1 MARLTTQY
9 IEKKCSQEQLNKAL
23 NKKIKKD
30 QLYLTHLR
38 MNNMF
43 ISNISNFSNYKNL
56 KVIYLQNNNI
66 SKIENLHYAS
76 NLTHLYLQHNIISK
90 IENLNYLEKLQT
102 LYLGYNKILVVEG
115 LENLKNLTVLQIENQ
130 KLPFGESLYFDPRS
144 ILALSVSFFIVI
156 FLLYIFIHIYKLFQT
171 CLKVLNI
178 SGNKITSLKNI
189 KELYKLEILDATNN
203 IIDDINDLTET
214 INILISLKDLSL
226 QGNPITK
233 YYRYKENLI
242 ANNDTIK
249 TLDGKTVTD
258 VCRCF
263 MKRFKMKKHL
273 YHTKKLLNTADED
286 ITSSLNLPPA
296 LKASISRAIFQHP
309 DSKLST
315 ITSVINKTQSY
326 IYPSWKI
333 GANIIKNGRITPK
346 PFWNTIKIKK
356 TKKSNHVQPILNTE
370 IIKLPPI

>member
-1 MARLTTQY
+1 MARLTAQY
-9 IEKKCSQEQLNKAL
+9 IEKKYSQEQLNKSL
-23 NKKIKKD
+23 SKKIKKD
-30 QLYLTHLR
+30 KLYLTHLR

-43 ISNISNFSNYKNL
+43 ISNISNFGNYKNL

-144 ILALSVSFFIVI
+144 ILALS
-156 FLLYIFIHIYKLFQT
+156 T

-226 QGNPITK
+226 QGNPVTK
-233 YYRYKENLI
+233 HYRYKENLI

-249 TLDGKTVTD
+249 ILDGKTVTD
-258 VCRCF
+258 ICRCF

-356 TKKSNHVQPILNTE
+356 TKKSNVQPILNTE

>member
-1 MARLTTQY
+1 MARLTAQY
-9 IEKKCSQEQLNKAL
+9 IEKKYSQEQLNKS
-23 NKKIKKD
+23 
-30 QLYLTHLR
+30 LTHLR

-43 ISNISNFSNYKNL
+43 ISNISNFGNYKNL

-76 NLTHLYLQHNIISK
+76 NLTHLYLQ
-90 IENLNYLEKLQT
+90 LEKLQT

-144 ILALSVSFFIVI
+144 ILALS
-156 FLLYIFIHIYKLFQT
+156 T

-178 SGNKITSLKNI
+178 SV
-189 KELYKLEILDATNN
+189 LDATNN

-226 QGNPITK
+226 QGNPVTK
-233 YYRYKENLI
+233 HYRYKENLI

-249 TLDGKTVTD
+249 ILDGKTVTD
-258 VCRCF
+258 ICRCF

-286 ITSSLNLPPA
+286 ITSMII
-296 LKASISRAIFQHP
+296 LK
-309 DSKLST
+309 L
-315 ITSVINKTQSY
+315 
-326 IYPSWKI
+326 
-333 GANIIKNGRITPK
+333 NIIKNFYP
-346 PFWNTIKIKK
+346 
-356 TKKSNHVQPILNTE
+356 LYY
-370 IIKLPPI
+370 